1 MLSLCKTGKMSESLK
16 PFVIPNVEP
25 ESMRIF
31 DLWAAKRGFKTRRPA
46 FYYLTQAMKE
56 GSLLVMDKPVK
67 EILVGAAKEETLLQ
81 ARLAARKEARNV
93 LYEEGFIS
101 DPAEPME
108 ILERAKP

>member
-1 MLSLCKTGKMSESLK
+1 MRTAYLLTD
-16 PFVIPNVEP
+16 FVIKDVEQAAN
-25 ESMRIF
+25 RVF
-31 DLWAAKRGFKTRRPA
+31 DLWAEGMGFKTRRPT
-46 FYYLTQAMKE
+46 FYFLVRAMQDNR
-56 GSLLVMDKPVK
+56 LLVMDRPTREV
-67 EILVGAAKEETLLQ
+67 LVGAAKDETLLQ